1 MDFRPLAQR
10 YLFQETKALLN
21 RLDRVRPFAV
31 AMPSVPA
38 AAISLAA
45 QAAVESY
52 LVKGRRS
59 LASLIQRYLTWLTG
73 PEGRQA
79 APALAQKHYN
89 LLRLK
94 FQAVL
99 TQFDM
104 FADVLN
110 QRSEHDTGVWLAGL
124 DSVAADAL
132 TLPGNYY
139 QPPPVICYLERG
151 IGAAIRRARTRMPGG
166 GENPVAIIQVPRER
180 MIGNGIASS
189 LVHEVGHQ
197 ASALLDLMPSFRPIL
212 QGLQRVKGRWQ
223 IAWQLWE
230 RWLSEILSDFWSVGR
245 VGVAGTLG
253 LMNVVSLPRAFIFRV
268 NLDDPHPA
276 PWMRVKLS
284 CAMGQA
290 LFPHP
295 QWERLRLLWE
305 SLYPVG
311 TLDLGRRQL
320 FGVLEKTMPG
330 FVALLLHHRPPSLRG
345 RSLMEALAVEER
357 QPARLA
363 ALYRAWQQ
371 NPNSMRAA
379 PPTLVFAAIGQ
390 AKMDGLV
397 SPEEE
402 SRLLDALLRH
412 WALRDTLNM
421 STICAALGRPAL
433 AVPAA

>member
-1 MDFRPLAQR
+1 MDSRPLAQR
-10 YLFQETKALLN
+10 YLLHETRALLT
-21 RLDRVRPFAV
+21 RLDRVRPLAMT
-31 AMPSVPA
+31 MPSVPA
-38 AAISLAA
+38 AAISVAA

-52 LVKGRRS
+52 LVEGRRS

-73 PEGRQA
+73 PGGRQA
-79 APALAQKHYN
+79 APAEAQKRYN

-94 FQAVL
+94 FQAML

-124 DSVAADAL
+124 DSVATDAL

-180 MIGNGIASS
+180 MIGSGIASS

-197 ASALLDLMPSFRPIL
+197 ASALLDLIPSFRPIL
-212 QGLQRVKGRWQ
+212 QGLQRVQGRWQ
-223 IAWQLWE
+223 IAWKIWE
-230 RWLSEILSDFWSVGR
+230 RWLSEILSDFWSVAR

-305 SLYPVG
+305 SLYPVA
-311 TLDLGRRQL
+311 TLDSDRRRL
-320 FGVLEKTMPG
+320 FDILEKTMPG
-330 FVALLLHHRPPSLRG
+330 FVALLLHHRPASLRG
-345 RSLMEALAVEER
+345 KSLMEAMTVAER

-363 ALYRAWQQ
+363 ALFKSWRG
-371 NPNSMRAA
+371 NPNAIRAT
-379 PPTLVFAAIGQ
+379 PPTLAFAVIGQ
-390 AKMDGLV
+390 AKIDGLM

-402 SRLLDALLRH
+402 CRLLDALLRH
-412 WALRDTLNM
+412 WALRATLNM
-421 STICAALGRPAL
+421 STVCAALGRPQVKAS
-433 AVPAA
+433 AA